1 MKSKYRRE
9 KDALGF
15 VDVPYD
21 SYYGSETARAISN
34 FKISGLKVPM
44 DFIIA
49 YAQLKK
55 AAAMANARL
64 GKLDERIA
72 KAIEKAADDVA
83 SGKLDKYFTLDVLQA
98 GAGTSTNMNLN
109 EVIANRA
116 LELIGRKKGDYKYIH
131 PNDHVNMSQST
142 NDTFHVAMH
151 VAAAKL
157 IIGSLVPALTR
168 MEKLLNA
175 KSREFSKTVKI
186 GRTHLQDAVPIT
198 LGDEF
203 KGYSGQ
209 VEECIKDMS
218 YVLSLLK
225 HIPIGGTAVG
235 TGINAPAG
243 YPKLAARTLSD
254 VTHIRFFAEA
264 NLFAGMQ
271 NIEEEIMLSGALR
284 TCAVT
289 LNRIANDF
297 RLMGSGPRAGLGE
310 LILPTVQPGSSIM
323 PGKVNPSMA
332 EMLNMA
338 CFQVMGNCT
347 TIEEAANAGQLELN
361 VFMPIAAFN
370 IVFAL
375 KVLANAVD
383 AFNEKC
389 LKGVSANNARIGKTL
404 EENLSLATALTPY
417 IGYAKAAEI
426 ANEAASTGKTIIQV
440 CLEHK
445 VLDKAKLEKVLDSRN
460 LV

>member
-1 MKSKYRRE
+1 MKLRYRRE

-34 FKISGLKVPM
+34 FKISGLAVPM
-44 DFIIA
+44 DFIVA

-55 AAAMANARL
+55 AAAMANSRL
-64 GKLDERIA
+64 GKLDEGIA
-72 KAIEKAADDVA
+72 KAIGKAADEIV
-83 SGKLDKYFTLDVLQA
+83 GRKLDKYFVLDMLQA

-116 LELIGRKKGDYKYIH
+116 LELIGRKKGEYRYIH

-157 IIGSLVPALTR
+157 MIGSLVPALTR
-168 MEKLLNA
+168 MEKIFNA

-203 KGYSGQ
+203 RGYSGQ
-209 VEECIKDMS
+209 VEKCIDYIS
-218 YVLSLLK
+218 YALSLLK
-225 HIPIGGTAVG
+225 RIPIGGTAVG
-235 TGINAPAG
+235 TGINVPAG
-243 YPKLAARTLSD
+243 YPKLAARMLSD
-254 VTHIRFFAEA
+254 ITGIRFVAET

-271 NIEEEIMLSGALR
+271 NIEEELMLSGALR

-310 LILPTVQPGSSIM
+310 LILPAVQPGSSIM

-347 TIEEAANAGQLELN
+347 TIDEAANAGQLELN

-370 IVFAL
+370 IVFAI
-375 KVLANAVD
+375 KVLSSAVD
-383 AFNEKC
+383 AFSDKC
-389 LKGVSANNARIGKTL
+389 LRGVSANEARIGKTL

-426 ANEAASTGKTIIQV
+426 ANEAASTGKTIMQV
-440 CLEHK
+440 CLERK